1 MSAMQA
7 AGVANPASRRKTV
20 NGIYVEPGRLVLRF
34 LHAGKPLQVQVP
46 LTAAE
51 MRAVARC
58 LLEAA
63 ECLPEAGPPARVVD
77 LRRQAPVVAEN

>member
-1 MSAMQA
+1 
-7 AGVANPASRRKTV
+7 
-20 NGIYVEPGRLVLRF
+20 
-34 LHAGKPLQVQVP
+34 
-46 LTAAE
+46 
-51 MRAVARC
+51 